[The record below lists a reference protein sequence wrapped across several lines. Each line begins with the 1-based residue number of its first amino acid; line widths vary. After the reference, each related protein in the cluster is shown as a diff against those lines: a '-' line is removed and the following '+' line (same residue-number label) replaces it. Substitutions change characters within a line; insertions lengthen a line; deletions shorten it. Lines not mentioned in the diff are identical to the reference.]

1 MIKTYD
7 LALNVIKDK
16 MVKRENVRFTDDER
30 YIDWQVRKPIVADK
44 YDGDEFEWRS
54 FDAIYEFKH
63 LYENGEITD
72 TQFVNLIQA
81 IIDKRN
87 NMYRLYDDFHKEPA
101 SPVIKHEP
109 ITASF
114 PTFLVLSHNKCQRD
128 AKSIMLAFG
137 NGLNGL
143 TDEEKWDFLTIL
155 FDGVFRY
162 DDSPRYY
169 LHIFADDDRGYLVN
183 PSYSEGNMYLMQ
195 KYLHTIFSETEIEEL
210 QKKVPHINLKGC
222 MEPIEVSA
230 YVN

>member
-7 LALNVIKDK
+7 LALNVIEDK

-30 YIDWQVRKPIVADK
+30 YIDWKVRKPIVADK

-54 FDAIYEFKH
+54 FDAIYKFKH
-63 LYENGEITD
+63 LYEEGEITNS
-72 TQFVNLIQA
+72 QFVNLVQA

-109 ITASF
+109 VTASF
-114 PTFLVLSHNKCQRD
+114 PVFLVLSHNKCQRD
-128 AKSIMLAFG
+128 AKSVMLSFG
-137 NGLNGL
+137 NKL
-143 TDEEKWDFLTIL
+143 TDEEQWDFLTIL
-155 FDGVFRY
+155 FDGCFRF

-183 PSYSEGNMYLMQ
+183 PSYSDGDMYVMQ
-195 KYLHTIFSETEIEEL
+195 RYLHTIFSESEIEEL
-210 QKKVPHINLKGC
+210 QKKVPHINLKAC
-222 MEPIEVSA
+222 MEPIEVSD
-230 YVN
+230 YVD